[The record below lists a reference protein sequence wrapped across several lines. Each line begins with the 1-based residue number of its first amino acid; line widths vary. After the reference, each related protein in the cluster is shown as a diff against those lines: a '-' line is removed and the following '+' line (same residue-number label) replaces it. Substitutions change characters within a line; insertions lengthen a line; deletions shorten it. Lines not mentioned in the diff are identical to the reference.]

1 MTSSVQSLAPTYPII
16 EVTHSGTV
24 SQGDIKE
31 VAKQALALI
40 SSTGEHLILTDWSD
54 ATDLPGNIA
63 ILGFGEAMDAVQL
76 PAGFRHAHVWP
87 TDDDARLSLDMWK
100 TVENLHQHPAK
111 AFADRESAIA
121 WLTQ

>member
-1 MTSSVQSLAPTYPII
+1 MTSTVQSLAPTFPII

-24 SQGDIKE
+24 SQSDIK
-31 VAKQALALI
+31 AIATQALELI
-40 SSTGEHLILTDWSD
+40 TSTGDHLILTDWSD

-63 ILGFGEAMDAVQL
+63 ILSFGEAMDKVQL

-87 TDDDARLSLDMWK
+87 KDDDARMSLDMWK
-100 TVENLHQHPAK
+100 TVENLHQHEAK

>member
-1 MTSSVQSLAPTYPII
+1 MSFTVKSLAPQFPVI
-16 EVTHSGTV
+16 EVTYSGPV
-24 SQGDIKE
+24 AQSEIRE
-31 VAKQALALI
+31 VATQALALI
-40 SSTGEHLILTDWSD
+40 TSSGSHLILTDWSE

-63 ILGFGEAMDAVQL
+63 ILGFGEAMDTVQL

-87 TDDDARLSLDMWK
+87 KDGDARISMDMWK

>member
-1 MTSSVQSLAPTYPII
+1 MTSTVQSLAPTFPII

-24 SQGDIKE
+24 SQSDIK
-31 VAKQALALI
+31 AIAAQALELI
-40 SSTGEHLILTDWSD
+40 GSRGSHLILTNWSD

-63 ILGFGEAMDAVQL
+63 ILGFGEAMDKVQL

-87 TDDDARLSLDMWK
+87 KDDNARISLDMWK
-100 TVENLHQHPAK
+100 TVESLHQHPAK